1 MSWLCSGKLSYPR
14 KMPLGAPPQGPSDAA
29 MASRHV
35 SAFLQNTISKSDLSR
50 PSHQINNAFS
60 LLVSNF
66 EMHVLSALHF
76 VLIFSLNLILSGL
89 QWHAHLV
96 TLLLEGARIYFF
108 ERNYSN
114 SQKHSLKFS
123 QKINFSYTMI
133 SPLLLSINF
142 Q

>member
-1 MSWLCSGKLSYPR
+1 
-14 KMPLGAPPQGPSDAA
+14 MPLGAPPRGPSDAA

-35 SAFLQNTISKSDLSR
+35 SAFLQNTISMSDLSR

-66 EMHVLSALHF
+66 EMYVLSALHF
-76 VLIFSLNLILSGL
+76 VLIFSLSWIFSGL
-89 QWHAHLV
+89 QLVTVHLV

-123 QKINFSYTMI
+123 QKINFSCTMI

>member
-1 MSWLCSGKLSYPR
+1 MIWQCCHGLS
-14 KMPLGAPPQGPSDAA
+14 APAALESILSTFPS
-29 MASRHV
+29 SCKTLFEQ
-35 SAFLQNTISKSDLSR
+35 SELSR

>member
-1 MSWLCSGKLSYPR
+1 
-14 KMPLGAPPQGPSDAA
+14 MPLGAPPRGPSDAA
-29 MASRHV
+29 MASRHA

-76 VLIFSLNLILSGL
+76 VLIFSLSWILSGL

-114 SQKHSLKFS
+114 SK
-123 QKINFSYTMI
+123 NT
-133 SPLLLSINF
+133 P
-142 Q
+142 